1 MITTKRG
8 DTLTILVARKDSAG
22 DPMTGDALKLKAQL
36 RTSTDKLLGDFE
48 ITETAVLGTYELSI
62 PSTVTK
68 TFELGKA
75 FWDLQYDD
83 GSGVI
88 SSSETIEVEIVKDIT
103 YE

>member
-8 DTLTILVARKDSAG
+8 DTLTILVVRKDSEG

-36 RTSTDKLLGDFE
+36 RTATDKLLADFA

-62 PSTVTK
+62 PSSVAK
-68 TFELGKA
+68 TFEIGMA
-75 FWDLQYDD
+75 YWDLQYND
-83 GSGVI
+83 GAGNI
-88 SSSETIEVEIVKDIT
+88 SSSDTVEIEILKDIT